1 MSNGVNIAEAGV
13 RFSPGPQRMSKRGKL
28 PRSGFDSRWV
38 HQIELSRFG
47 REIVSGFRGC
57 AYVFASSGTVWY
69 SEAQS
74 ERSAI
79 NYYPNH
85 IGMVIQ
91 DWTSVVV
98 NSLQQ
103 LWVSSI
109 AVLGNI
115 VGALIILV
123 IGLVVAAGLAAL
135 VERVVG
141 VVKLDKAL
149 VSLGLKEYFERAG
162 LQINSGKFFG
172 RLVYWFLVV
181 VFLLAATDILG
192 FYSLS
197 NFLREALLYI
207 PNVIVAVL
215 IMLATLVM
223 GNFLRNLVKASVKSA
238 QLHSSNLLAAITW
251 WSVILFGFLTALSQ
265 LGVAVAIIQAL
276 VTGFVAMLAI
286 AGGIAFGLG
295 GKEYATHLISKFRDH
310 VETR

>member
-1 MSNGVNIAEAGV
+1 
-13 RFSPGPQRMSKRGKL
+13 
-28 PRSGFDSRWV
+28 
-38 HQIELSRFG
+38 
-47 REIVSGFRGC
+47 
-57 AYVFASSGTVWY
+57 
-69 SEAQS
+69 
-74 ERSAI
+74 
-79 NYYPNH
+79 
-85 IGMVIQ
+85 MVIQ

-109 AVLGNI
+109 AVLGSV
-115 VGALIILV
+115 VGALLILI
-123 IGLVVAAGLAAL
+123 IGLIVATGLCAL
-135 VERVVG
+135 VERVVN

-162 LQINSGKFFG
+162 VQINSGKFFG

-197 NFLREALLYI
+197 NFLREALVYI

-215 IMLATLVM
+215 IMLATLMM

-238 QLHSSNLLAAITW
+238 QLHSANIAAAITW
-251 WSVILFGFLTALSQ
+251 WSVVVFGFLTALSQ

-276 VTGFVAMLAI
+276 VTGFVAMLAL

-295 GKEYATHLISKFRDH
+295 GKEYAMHLISKFRDH

>member
-1 MSNGVNIAEAGV
+1 M
-13 RFSPGPQRMSKRGKL
+13 
-28 PRSGFDSRWV
+28 
-38 HQIELSRFG
+38 
-47 REIVSGFRGC
+47 
-57 AYVFASSGTVWY
+57 VF
-69 SEAQS
+69 
-74 ERSAI
+74 
-79 NYYPNH
+79 
-85 IGMVIQ
+85 Q

-103 LWVSSI
+103 LWISSV
-109 AVLGNI
+109 AVLGDI

-123 IGLVVAAGLAAL
+123 IGLVVATGLAAL
-135 VERVVG
+135 IERVINL
-141 VVKLDKAL
+141 VKLDKAL

-162 LQINSGKFFG
+162 LQINSAKFFG
-172 RLVYWFLVV
+172 KLVYWFLVV

-215 IMLATLVM
+215 IMLASFVI

-238 QLHSSNLLAAITW
+238 QLHAPNFMATLTW
-251 WSVILFGFLTALSQ
+251 WAVVIFGFLTALTQ
-265 LGVAVAIIQAL
+265 LGIAVAIIQAL

-295 GKEYATHLISKFRDH
+295 GKEYASHLIAKFRDH
-310 VETR
+310 TETR